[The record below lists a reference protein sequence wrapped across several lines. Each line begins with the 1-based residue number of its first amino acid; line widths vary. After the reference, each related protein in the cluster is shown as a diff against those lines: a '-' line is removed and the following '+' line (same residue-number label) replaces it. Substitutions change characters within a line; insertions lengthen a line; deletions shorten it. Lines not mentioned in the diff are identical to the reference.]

1 MVVTSLLGQFSDSA
15 PPGSEPM
22 SGISQFSQMSIEQR
36 ELHLETLAKRLH
48 LLASIAQHDGDKLW
62 TMLEELANQLD
73 LNQLAIAE
81 DYSPSSSAVVEEA
94 TLLLGKFELDIPNA
108 TLH

>member
-1 MVVTSLLGQFSDSA
+1 
-15 PPGSEPM
+15 
-22 SGISQFSQMSIEQR
+22 
-36 ELHLETLAKRLH
+36 
-48 LLASIAQHDGDKLW
+48 
-62 TMLEELANQLD
+62 MLEELANQLD

-94 TLLLGKFELDIPNA
+94 TLLLAKFELDIPNA